1 MQNQTNI
8 LQNTVVIIP
17 AYEPSSSF
25 ITYARELIE
34 KGFFELLIINDGS
47 NETFEPIF
55 QEIASLPRC
64 TLLSYEENHGKGYA
78 LKHAFKY
85 AKEHYNENTV
95 FVTAD
100 CDGQHLSK
108 DVERTAQEAY
118 NSPGELI
125 LGARDFSLPF
135 VPKRSRSGN
144 VFTRRMYKFLYGL
157 SLEDTQ
163 TGLRAFSYSMLDE
176 LIALHG
182 DRFEYEMNML
192 VILHKKRRIIREIP
206 IETVY
211 NEEMED
217 GAKVSHYRPLR
228 DSMRIL
234 AILFKN
240 LGWYFVSSIGSA
252 LLEMLAFYL
261 ITHYVLTA
269 EFSSVALA
277 MLVPTVSARIISSV
291 FNYFFNFKI
300 VFHGKKKRSVFK
312 YYTLWII
319 QLGLSYAIAC
329 GWNAFFSMFELS
341 ESAVAL
347 CITLCKGF
355 CDLLIGIASY
365 GVQRAYVFADPKKK

>member
-1 MQNQTNI
+1 MQNQEYI

-25 ITYARELIE
+25 ITYA
-34 KGFFELLIINDGS
+34 KELLEKEFSQLLVINDGS
-47 NETFEPIF
+47 GEAFDPIF
-55 QEIASLPRC
+55 QEIAALPRC
-64 TLLSYEENHGKGYA
+64 TLLSYGENHGKGYA
-78 LKHAFKY
+78 LKYAFSY
-85 AKEHYNENTV
+85 AKEHYDENTV

-100 CDGQHLSK
+100 CDGQHLCK
-108 DVERTAQEAY
+108 DVEHAAEEAY
-118 NSPGELI
+118 KTPNELI

-144 VFTRRMYKFLYGL
+144 VFTRKMYKFLYGL
-157 SLEDTQ
+157 SLDDTQ
-163 TGLRAFSYSMLDE
+163 TGLRAFSYSLLDQ
-176 LIALHG
+176 LLAIHG

-192 VILHKKRRIIREIP
+192 VILHKKRRVIREIP

-240 LGWYFVSSIGSA
+240 LGWYFVSSVGSA
-252 LLEMLAFYL
+252 VLEMVAFYL
-261 ITHYVLTA
+261 ITHYILTA
-269 EFSSVALA
+269 NFSSVALA

-300 VFHGKKKRSVFK
+300 VFHGKKKRSVFR
-312 YYTLWII
+312 YYMLWTI

-329 GWNAFFSMFELS
+329 GWNAIFANLAIS
-341 ESAVAL
+341 EATAAL
-347 CITLCKGF
+347 LITLCKGF